1 MKTIT
6 SRETRAVL
14 NEEWCGG
21 GVVCCAGGV
30 VWCGGG
36 VVWCGVVEEWCGGG
50 VVWWLA
56 TQSSPPKSAPG

>member
-14 NEEWCGG
+14 NEEWCG
-21 GVVCCAGGV
+21 GGV

-50 VVWWLA
+50 VVA
-56 TQSSPPKSAPG
+56 SHPIQPP